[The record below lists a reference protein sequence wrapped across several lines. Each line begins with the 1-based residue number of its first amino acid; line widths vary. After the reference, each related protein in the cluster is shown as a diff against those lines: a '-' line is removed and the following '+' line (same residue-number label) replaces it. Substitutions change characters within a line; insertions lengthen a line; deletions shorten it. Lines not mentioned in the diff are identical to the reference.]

1 MMKKSLLALSVAAAA
16 MGAQAADVQV
26 YGLLDTSL
34 SFVSSD
40 ADIAGHDR
48 VNSFSMENAKEFGS
62 RFGLK
67 GSEDLGN
74 GYKVAF
80 VLESGIKSDDG
91 SLDQGG
97 KLFGREAHVDLVG
110 PFGKLSAGL
119 MPVFGS
125 TLGADGLF
133 RAIDPLFANYT
144 KAFGSGHVTA
154 SSWTRVD
161 NALSYVTPTVAGF
174 TGYAMY
180 SFKND
185 SSKGGVEGHG
195 GESDRYASLAARYK
209 AGALEAVLVADTT
222 MYGTYRTD
230 TAASKDD
237 GWTVT
242 FGGNYTF
249 DGGVKVLA
257 FTQFFGDQELK
268 ARPRAG
274 VGFDGINAV
283 AGDYGFVDGYGVSPG
298 ARRCCQG
305 QHRLPRHGKQDRRR
319 LQARDRGPRLRLC
332 HLEAHR
338 RLRHDRLVSGEGR
351 ERHDR
356 SQAQR
361 LRVHDRHRPP
371 LLMRARVPLP
381 GERGFSQKGSFFAFP
396 LYIQRGSGAGPFF
409 VHLLRPLSSSAL
421 WGLSSG
427 LPSGRAFQMVFPW
440 KPQVNADGGFRGC
453 RLKYAP

>member
-26 YGLLDTSL
+26 YGLIDTSL

-161 NALSYVTPTVAGF
+161 KAQVAYRDMDNKDNVDFKRVIAALGYDYALSKRTAV
-174 TGYAMY
+174 YAMTGW
-180 SFKND
+180 SQEK
-185 SSKGGVEGHG
+185 VENGTT
-195 GESDRYASLAARYK
+195 
-209 AGALEAVLVADTT
+209 EAKPNGYEFTT
-222 MYGTYRTD
+222 
-230 TAASKDD
+230 
-237 GWTVT
+237 
-242 FGGNYTF
+242 
-249 DGGVKVLA
+249 
-257 FTQFFGDQELK
+257 
-268 ARPRAG
+268 
-274 VGFDGINAV
+274 GIV
-283 AGDYGFVDGYGVSPG
+283 
-298 ARRCCQG
+298 
-305 QHRLPRHGKQDRRR
+305 HR
-319 LQARDRGPRLRLC
+319 
-332 HLEAHR
+332 
-338 RLRHDRLVSGEGR
+338 
-351 ERHDR
+351 
-356 SQAQR
+356 
-361 LRVHDRHRPP
+361 
-371 LLMRARVPLP
+371 
-381 GERGFSQKGSFFAFP
+381 F
-396 LYIQRGSGAGPFF
+396 
-409 VHLLRPLSSSAL
+409 
-421 WGLSSG
+421 
-427 LPSGRAFQMVFPW
+427 
-440 KPQVNADGGFRGC
+440 
-453 RLKYAP
+453 

>member
-16 MGAQAADVQV
+16 MGAHAADVQV
-26 YGLLDTSL
+26 YGLIDTSL

-40 ADIAGHDR
+40 ADVAGHDR

-119 MPVFGS
+119 MPLFGS

-133 RAIDPLFANYT
+133 ANYV
-144 KAFGSGHVTA
+144 KAFGSGAITA

-185 SSKGGVEGHG
+185 SSMGGVEGHG

-222 MYGTYRTD
+222 MYGTYRTK
-230 TAASKDD
+230 TAASQDD

-268 ARPRAG
+268 AKPRAG
-274 VGFDGINAV
+274 VGYDGIMAV
-283 AGDYGFVDGYGVSPG
+283 TGNKGYGFVDGYGVSLGVNVPAMG
-298 ARRCCQG
+298 GVAKAQVASRDMDNKDNVDFKRVIAALGYDYALSKRTAVYAMTGWSQEKVEKG
-305 QHRLPRHGKQDRRR
+305 TTEAKPNGYEFTTGIVHR
-319 LQARDRGPRLRLC
+319 
-332 HLEAHR
+332 
-338 RLRHDRLVSGEGR
+338 
-351 ERHDR
+351 
-356 SQAQR
+356 
-361 LRVHDRHRPP
+361 
-371 LLMRARVPLP
+371 
-381 GERGFSQKGSFFAFP
+381 F
-396 LYIQRGSGAGPFF
+396 
-409 VHLLRPLSSSAL
+409 
-421 WGLSSG
+421 
-427 LPSGRAFQMVFPW
+427 
-440 KPQVNADGGFRGC
+440 
-453 RLKYAP
+453 

>member
-26 YGLLDTSL
+26 YGLIDTSL

-125 TLGADGLF
+125 T
-133 RAIDPLFANYT
+133 
-144 KAFGSGHVTA
+144 
-154 SSWTRVD
+154 
-161 NALSYVTPTVAGF
+161 
-174 TGYAMY
+174 
-180 SFKND
+180 
-185 SSKGGVEGHG
+185 GGVEGHG

-283 AGDYGFVDGYGVSPG
+283 AGDYGFVDGYGVSLGVNVPAMG
-298 ARRCCQG
+298 GVAKAQVAYRDMDNKDNVDFKRVIAALGYDYALSKRTAVYAMTGWSQEKVENG
-305 QHRLPRHGKQDRRR
+305 TTEAKPNGYEFTTGIVHR
-319 LQARDRGPRLRLC
+319 
-332 HLEAHR
+332 
-338 RLRHDRLVSGEGR
+338 
-351 ERHDR
+351 
-356 SQAQR
+356 
-361 LRVHDRHRPP
+361 
-371 LLMRARVPLP
+371 
-381 GERGFSQKGSFFAFP
+381 F
-396 LYIQRGSGAGPFF
+396 
-409 VHLLRPLSSSAL
+409 
-421 WGLSSG
+421 
-427 LPSGRAFQMVFPW
+427 
-440 KPQVNADGGFRGC
+440 
-453 RLKYAP
+453 

>member
-26 YGLLDTSL
+26 YGLIDTSL

-185 SSKGGVEGHG
+185 SSTGGVEGHG

-222 MYGTYRTD
+222 MYGTYRTG

-257 FTQFFGDQELK
+257 FTQFFGDQELP
-268 ARPRAG
+268 AWPRP
-274 VGFDGINAV
+274 
-283 AGDYGFVDGYGVSPG
+283 VS
-298 ARRCCQG
+298 
-305 QHRLPRHGKQDRRR
+305 
-319 LQARDRGPRLRLC
+319 
-332 HLEAHR
+332 
-338 RLRHDRLVSGEGR
+338 
-351 ERHDR
+351 
-356 SQAQR
+356 
-361 LRVHDRHRPP
+361 
-371 LLMRARVPLP
+371 
-381 GERGFSQKGSFFAFP
+381 
-396 LYIQRGSGAGPFF
+396 
-409 VHLLRPLSSSAL
+409 
-421 WGLSSG
+421 
-427 LPSGRAFQMVFPW
+427 
-440 KPQVNADGGFRGC
+440 
-453 RLKYAP
+453 APTASWP

>member
-26 YGLLDTSL
+26 YGLIDTSL

-185 SSKGGVEGHG
+185 SSTGGVEGHG

-222 MYGTYRTD
+222 MYGTYRTG

-274 VGFDGINAV
+274 VGYDGIMAV
-283 AGDYGFVDGYGVSPG
+283 TGDKGYGFVDGYGVSLGVNVPAMG
-298 ARRCCQG
+298 GVAKAQVAYRDMDNKDNVDFKRVIAALGYDYALSKRTAVYAMTGWSQEKVEKG
-305 QHRLPRHGKQDRRR
+305 TTEAKPNGYEFTTGIVHR
-319 LQARDRGPRLRLC
+319 
-332 HLEAHR
+332 
-338 RLRHDRLVSGEGR
+338 
-351 ERHDR
+351 
-356 SQAQR
+356 
-361 LRVHDRHRPP
+361 
-371 LLMRARVPLP
+371 
-381 GERGFSQKGSFFAFP
+381 F
-396 LYIQRGSGAGPFF
+396 
-409 VHLLRPLSSSAL
+409 
-421 WGLSSG
+421 
-427 LPSGRAFQMVFPW
+427 
-440 KPQVNADGGFRGC
+440 
-453 RLKYAP
+453 

>member
-1 MMKKSLLALSVAAAA
+1 MKHSILCCAVTGALASGAAF
-16 MGAQAADVQV
+16 AADTQI
-26 YGLLDTSL
+26 YGVIDTGFSVRNNQYVNGN
-34 SFVSSD
+34 SDTTTRMVSGQY
-40 ADIAGHDR
+40 I
-48 VNSFSMENAKEFGS
+48 GS
-62 RFGLK
+62 RFGIK

-222 MYGTYRTD
+222 MYGTYRTG

-283 AGDYGFVDGYGVSPG
+283 AGDYGFVDGYGVSLGVNVPAMG
-298 ARRCCQG
+298 GVAKAQVAYRDMDNKDNVDFKRVIAALGYDYALSKRTAVYAMTGWSQEKVENG
-305 QHRLPRHGKQDRRR
+305 TTEAKPNGYEFTTGIVHR
-319 LQARDRGPRLRLC
+319 
-332 HLEAHR
+332 
-338 RLRHDRLVSGEGR
+338 
-351 ERHDR
+351 
-356 SQAQR
+356 
-361 LRVHDRHRPP
+361 
-371 LLMRARVPLP
+371 
-381 GERGFSQKGSFFAFP
+381 F
-396 LYIQRGSGAGPFF
+396 
-409 VHLLRPLSSSAL
+409 
-421 WGLSSG
+421 
-427 LPSGRAFQMVFPW
+427 
-440 KPQVNADGGFRGC
+440 
-453 RLKYAP
+453 

>member
-26 YGLLDTSL
+26 YGLIDTSL

-222 MYGTYRTD
+222 MYGTYRTG

-257 FTQFFGDQELK
+257 FTQFFGDQEL
-268 ARPRAG
+268 RAFRGG
-274 VGFDGINAV
+274 VGTDGIMAV
-283 AGDYGFVDGYGVSPG
+283 TGDKGYGFVDGYGVSLGVIAALGYDYALSKRTAVYAMTGWSQEKVENGTTEAKPNG
-298 ARRCCQG
+298 YEFTTG
-305 QHRLPRHGKQDRRR
+305 IVHR
-319 LQARDRGPRLRLC
+319 
-332 HLEAHR
+332 
-338 RLRHDRLVSGEGR
+338 
-351 ERHDR
+351 
-356 SQAQR
+356 
-361 LRVHDRHRPP
+361 
-371 LLMRARVPLP
+371 
-381 GERGFSQKGSFFAFP
+381 F
-396 LYIQRGSGAGPFF
+396 
-409 VHLLRPLSSSAL
+409 
-421 WGLSSG
+421 
-427 LPSGRAFQMVFPW
+427 
-440 KPQVNADGGFRGC
+440 
-453 RLKYAP
+453 

>member
-1 MMKKSLLALSVAAAA
+1 MNNTKFSSMAVAGALCAFAALPST
-16 MGAQAADVQV
+16 AADVQV
-26 YGLLDTSL
+26 YGVIDTSL

-40 ADIAGHDR
+40 ADVAGHDR
-48 VNSFSMENAKEFGS
+48 VNTFSMENAKEFGS

-74 GYKVAF
+74 GYKVAC
-80 VLESGIKSDDG
+80 VRESGIKSAYG

-185 SSKGGVEGHG
+185 SSTGGVEGHG

-209 AGALEAVLVADTT
+209 AGALEAVLVTDTT
-222 MYGTYRTD
+222 MYGTY
-230 TAASKDD
+230 
-237 GWTVT
+237 
-242 FGGNYTF
+242 
-249 DGGVKVLA
+249 VKVLA

-274 VGFDGINAV
+274 VGYDGIMDV
-283 AGDYGFVDGYGVSPG
+283 TEKKGYGFVDGYGVSLGVNVPVMG
-298 ARRCCQG
+298 GVAKAQVAYRDMDNKDNVDFKRVIAALGYDYALSKRTAVYAMTGWSQEKVENG
-305 QHRLPRHGKQDRRR
+305 TTEAKPNGYEFTTGIVHR
-319 LQARDRGPRLRLC
+319 
-332 HLEAHR
+332 
-338 RLRHDRLVSGEGR
+338 
-351 ERHDR
+351 
-356 SQAQR
+356 
-361 LRVHDRHRPP
+361 
-371 LLMRARVPLP
+371 
-381 GERGFSQKGSFFAFP
+381 F
-396 LYIQRGSGAGPFF
+396 
-409 VHLLRPLSSSAL
+409 
-421 WGLSSG
+421 
-427 LPSGRAFQMVFPW
+427 
-440 KPQVNADGGFRGC
+440 
-453 RLKYAP
+453 

>member
-26 YGLLDTSL
+26 YGLIDTSL

-161 NALSYVTPTVAGF
+161 KPPKICGLNAGLSPFRAGAF
-174 TGYAMY
+174 
-180 SFKND
+180 SEDIQDVHFRHCRRK
-185 SSKGGVEGHG
+185 GHG
-195 GESDRYASLAARYK
+195 
-209 AGALEAVLVADTT
+209 
-222 MYGTYRTD
+222 
-230 TAASKDD
+230 
-237 GWTVT
+237 
-242 FGGNYTF
+242 
-249 DGGVKVLA
+249 
-257 FTQFFGDQELK
+257 
-268 ARPRAG
+268 
-274 VGFDGINAV
+274 
-283 AGDYGFVDGYGVSPG
+283 
-298 ARRCCQG
+298 
-305 QHRLPRHGKQDRRR
+305 RR
-319 LQARDRGPRLRLC
+319 L
-332 HLEAHR
+332 
-338 RLRHDRLVSGEGR
+338 
-351 ERHDR
+351 
-356 SQAQR
+356 
-361 LRVHDRHRPP
+361 
-371 LLMRARVPLP
+371 
-381 GERGFSQKGSFFAFP
+381 
-396 LYIQRGSGAGPFF
+396 
-409 VHLLRPLSSSAL
+409 
-421 WGLSSG
+421 
-427 LPSGRAFQMVFPW
+427 LPSC
-440 KPQVNADGGFRGC
+440 PQR
-453 RLKYAP
+453 